1 MFEVAYF
8 WRLDPGRMLDLPLS
22 EASLYEQ
29 QAGRIAEILKP
40 PER

>member
-1 MFEVAYF
+1 MFEVAWF

-29 QAGRIAEILKP
+29 QASRIAEKMRP
-40 PER
+40 QE